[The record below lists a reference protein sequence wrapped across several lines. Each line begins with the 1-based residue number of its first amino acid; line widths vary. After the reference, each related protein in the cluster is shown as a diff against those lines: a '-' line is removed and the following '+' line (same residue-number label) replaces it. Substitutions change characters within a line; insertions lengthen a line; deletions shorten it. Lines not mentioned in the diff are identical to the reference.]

1 MNLIECDN
9 LQVVPDRLYGG
20 ATGSKIAVEYN
31 GSVWLLKVCERLHDK
46 KLKNVELSYAN
57 DPITEYIG
65 YHIYE
70 IFGFHV
76 HNTLLGMFKNRL
88 CVLCSDDA
96 YPCRL
101 FEFREFRNAIF
112 ADDVVQPSS
121 GMSTSLS
128 DIMQVIALSDKLPKE
143 DALKRFWQMFVIDSL
158 IGNTDRNNGN
168 WAFLFEEGRFIP
180 YEVYDCGRCL
190 NNKRSD
196 EQMQNDIVSDNAK
209 NLALQYTFNF
219 KDERGKRINPFQ
231 YIEKHP
237 NDTILKTLN
246 LFNEDILQRINEL
259 IDSLIPIISAVRATW
274 YKEILRLRFD
284 YLVHMRDNILDS
296 STPNKIEL

>member
-31 GSVWLLKVCERLHDK
+31 GSVWLLKGCERLHDK
-46 KLKNVELSYAN
+46 KLKNVEISYAN

-65 YHIYE
+65 SHIYE

-112 ADDVVQPSS
+112 DDDVVQPSS

-168 WAFLFEEGRFIP
+168 WAFLFKEGRFIP
-180 YEVYDCGRCL
+180 YEVYDCGGCL

-196 EQMQNDIVSDNAK
+196 SQMQNDFDANKIS
-209 NLALQYTFNF
+209 NLALDYTFNYR
-219 KDERGKRINPFQ
+219 DDNGKRINPFH
-231 YIEKHP
+231 YIEKHSNAIIMQTLDLFTDDKMQQV
-237 NDTILKTLN
+237 ND
-246 LFNEDILQRINEL
+246 L
-259 IDSLIPIISAVRATW
+259 IDSVLPVISEVRAAW
-274 YKEILRLRFD
+274 YKELLRIRFSHLMNLRNS
-284 YLVHMRDNILDS
+284 LKS
-296 STPNKIEL
+296 SMLHKIEI